1 MMKVLY
7 MRWNSMSADTIVMSL
22 KSLGMEVDE
31 FLFPKDTEDT
41 RSGRELTERIV
52 MQLMKS
58 TYSFVF
64 SFNYYPVI
72 SIACQT
78 CSVPYISWVY
88 DSPFVQLYSKTVLFD
103 TNYIFHFDQAEVEKL
118 KEYGVE
124 HIKYMPMGVPVDQYD
139 KMKLEDLTE
148 HERKKYISDVTF
160 VGSLYTEP
168 KQRLYDRLEKLDQY
182 TLGFINGICDAQK
195 NVYGYNFL
203 QETISKDLEE
213 RLQKVA
219 PLTQNTDGFE
229 EISWVYANYFLA
241 RKVTAMERQEAMK
254 MLSENFYTKIFTY
267 ADTGMLS
274 KLNNMGGLEYEKCP
288 LAFKGAKININ
299 ISLKSIQTGIPL
311 RAMDI
316 MGSGGFLLTNFQSD
330 FLNHFIPDVD
340 FVYYETIADMKDKVQ
355 YYLEH
360 DEERMQIAKNGY
372 QKVKEAFTIKH
383 CLQTMLQTVFGNLL

>member
-1 MMKVLY
+1 
-7 MRWNSMSADTIVMSL
+7 
-22 KSLGMEVDE
+22 
-31 FLFPKDTEDT
+31 
-41 RSGRELTERIV
+41 
-52 MQLMKS
+52 
-58 TYSFVF
+58 
-64 SFNYYPVI
+64 
-72 SIACQT
+72 
-78 CSVPYISWVY
+78 
-88 DSPFVQLYSKTVLFD
+88 
-103 TNYIFHFDQAEVEKL
+103 
-118 KEYGVE
+118 
-124 HIKYMPMGVPVDQYD
+124 MGVPVDQYD

-330 FLNHFIPDVD
+330 FLNHFIPDED

-360 DEERMQIAKNGY
+360 DEERKQIAKNGY
-372 QKVKEAFTIKH
+372 QKVKETFTLKH
-383 CLQTMLQTVFGNLL
+383 CLQTMLQTVYGNLL